1 MERILKA
8 LAKLRPSARKTVPLK
23 TRGDHLLM
31 RMLNKGGLR
40 GVERLVGALNAKGHR
55 FQPVESG
62 PGGRFWRE
70 DADGRVFEIR
80 VRSNRVYKMAALRY
94 LAVPK
99 LTRAEIERAAVQK
112 AFYDRYVAIGQRA
125 YRNPGPLPAVERR
138 LLLVGEL
145 EADVNNGGFSQYLL
159 NKGRRRAGTALAA
172 LKVIGARK
180 TARLLAQALAPSVS
194 EAKLAA
200 LDDAFYKAP
209 EDLALLA
216 AKHARLTAQRESPP
230 AHP

>member
-70 DADGRVFEIR
+70 DAD
-80 VRSNRVYKMAALRY
+80 YKMAALRY

-112 AFYDRYVAIGQRA
+112 AFYDRYMAIGQRA
-125 YRNPGPLPAVERR
+125 YRKPGPLPAVERR

-159 NKGRRRAGTALAA
+159 NKGRRRARAALAA